1 MLTLVLEQRLLT
13 YHLQLQQVQCICK
26 WYYDVLLQSGSFV
39 EGEQFS
45 YITSAGAGSAYN
57 LTATEQRGDNTLRFT
72 TDPTGTIP
80 GGTVVQ
86 IVATPSSGSPFTGF
100 YEVAT
105 IDSTQSASN
114 IWDVTFVPILNAP
127 SWSGN
132 GIAGTYT
139 INQATPQTETIDT
152 TKIKSI
158 RAEGEVVSVDED
170 YTTTLPISRIDFSLQ
185 EIQALQL
192 VVSRVLSL
200 VMQKTLVVLYSTL
213 TH

>member
-1 MLTLVLEQRLLT
+1 MWTGTFLRANESRISASVERFSTTSMLSSNKCTAQP
-13 YHLQLQQVQCICK
+13 
-26 WYYDVLLQSGSFV
+26 
-39 EGEQFS
+39 FS

-127 SWSGN
+127 SWSGH

-139 INQATPQTETIDT
+139 INQQIVIPIKVLLQKI
-152 TKIKSI
+152 TK
-158 RAEGEVVSVDED
+158 
-170 YTTTLPISRIDFSLQ
+170 
-185 EIQALQL
+185 
-192 VVSRVLSL
+192 
-200 VMQKTLVVLYSTL
+200 KTKKNLKDML
-213 TH
+213 TYCQIFYICMIT